1 MHRRLNTLSF
11 WLCQLLLITATP
23 ASHGQDNCLSLSG
36 CPYQAGR
43 AVPPSREPATPAP
56 PSTTETRLPAIINS
70 CDGGGCVDTGASR
83 YNGSAASPDN
93 GVYLDSQGRRCVRSG
108 GSMQCG

>member
-1 MHRRLNTLSF
+1 MHRRLYTLSY
-11 WLCQLLLITATP
+11 WLCQLLLIVATP
-23 ASHGQDNCLSLSG
+23 LSQAQDNCLSLSG

-43 AVPPSREPATPAP
+43 ASAPSREPAMPAP
-56 PSTTETRLPAIINS
+56 PSTTETRPPVIINS
-70 CDGGGCVDTGASR
+70 CDAGGCVDSGTSR
-83 YNGSAASPDN
+83 YNGNAASPDN